1 MNPVG
6 KLLLVHAPGLTPEQ
20 ASRGDLAAHLS
31 DLIADGSFA
40 RLSGPADLASIVGGA
55 VEKVDVPFRDVPSF
69 DVEVGKLRDR
79 GLPIAIVS
87 ESVFITQH
95 WFREIKPGTTLAP
108 ADVPRLLAAMAGA

>member
-40 RLSGPADLASIVGGA
+40 RLSGPADLAALAGA

-69 DVEVGKLRDR
+69 DEEVGRLRSR

-87 ESVFITQH
+87 ESVLITQH
-95 WFREIKPGTTLAP
+95 YFREIKPGTTLAP